1 MALTKV
7 KTGGMTDDAITLAK
21 LAAGTD
27 GNIISYDASGN
38 PVAIATGA
46 SGEVLTSA
54 GEGNPPA
61 FAAAGAGG
69 LFASYAILTEEIATN
84 IHSGT
89 FTSGDWRTRH
99 LDDEITDPDS
109 IVAIS
114 SDQFTPTSGT
124 YLAQWSAPAYQV
136 QDHQTRLHNATTDTL
151 VEMGTAEFATPTPAT
166 TNRSFG
172 MARFTANGSDAYEIQ
187 HQCQTTVGSSGFG
200 ERTNFGIYYTTQLI
214 LFKEA

>member
-1 MALTKV
+1 
-7 KTGGMTDDAITLAK
+7 
-21 LAAGTD
+21 
-27 GNIISYDASGN
+27 
-38 PVAIATGA
+38 
-46 SGEVLTSA
+46 
-54 GEGNPPA
+54 
-61 FAAAGAGG
+61 
-69 LFASYAILTEEIATN
+69 
-84 IHSGT
+84 
-89 FTSGDWRTRH
+89 
-99 LDDEITDPDS
+99 
-109 IVAIS
+109 VAIS